1 MPLGPHHFQ
10 AQAGFFEQ
18 TLHFA
23 TAALWYAPYGVAGCE
38 LHAESL
44 RNGEVSVVEARGF
57 FEDGLAFHIPK
68 SDPAPEPLKIAD
80 LFPPTRDKLVV
91 LLGVPKWR
99 PGGANC
105 TVNGA
110 GPTTTRYVAVEKR
123 LPDDNT
129 GLDEKAVRLGR
140 KNLRLLL
147 DIDPPGDLMTLPL
160 ARVMR
165 DGAGGFVYDENFIP
179 PCLQISASPRL
190 TTMSRRLMSILEEKS
205 GALHSVVRGA
215 GKLASGWSPQQVQTF
230 WFLHAINAGLAPLRH
245 FCLTKQAHPEM
256 LFMEMLRLG
265 GALCTFG
272 ADSHPKTLPLYNHNN
287 LEECFEELDRHI
299 RTHLEYIVPTNC
311 VSIPLK
317 PVSRY
322 FWEGEISD
330 SRCFGRSRWIFS
342 VRAKLGEAELIRQTP
357 QLVKV
362 CSHQFV
368 PELVRRAM
376 PGMQLIHLPSPP
388 AAVSPKV
395 EHQYFAINKAGPC
408 WEHLMQT
415 KRAGVYV
422 PGEIPNPELELLVV
436 LDS

>member
-1 MPLGPHHFQ
+1 MALGPHHFQ
-10 AQAGFFEQ
+10 AQSGFFEQ
-18 TLHFA
+18 TVHFA
-23 TAALWYAPYGVAGCE
+23 TSALWYAPYGLAGCE

-57 FEDGLAFHIPK
+57 FEDGLPFHIPK
-68 SDPAPEPLKIAD
+68 SDPAPAPLRITE

-91 LLGVPKWR
+91 LLGVPEWK

-105 TVNGA
+105 SLNGSPA
-110 GPTTTRYVAVEKR
+110 ATRFTAIERR

-129 GLDEKAVRLGR
+129 GLDEKAVRIGS

-147 DIDPPGDLMTLPL
+147 DIDPPAGLATVPL

-190 TTMSRRLMSILEEKS
+190 MAMSRRLLSILEEKS
-205 GALHSVVRGA
+205 GALHGTVRGA
-215 GKLASGWSPQQVQTF
+215 GKLASGWSPQQVATF
-230 WFLHAINAGLAPLRH
+230 WFLHAINAAMAPLRH
-245 FCLTKQAHPEM
+245 FCLTKLAHPEM
-256 LFMEMLRLG
+256 LFTELLRLG

-272 ADSHPKTLPLYNHNN
+272 LDSHPKTLPLYNHAN

-299 RTHLEYIVPTNC
+299 RTHLEYIVPSNC

-322 FWEGEISD
+322 FWEGDVAD
-330 SRCFGRSRWIFS
+330 SRCFGRSRWVFA
-342 VRAKLGEAELIRQTP
+342 VRAAMGEAELIRQTP
-357 QLVKV
+357 QLVKI
-362 CSHQFV
+362 CSSQFV
-368 PELVRRAM
+368 PELVRRAI
-376 PGMQLIHLPSPP
+376 PGIQLNHLPAPP
-388 AAVSPKV
+388 PAVSPKV
-395 EHQYFAINKAGPC
+395 DHQYFALNKAGPC

-415 KRAGVYV
+415 KKAGVYI
-422 PGEIPNPELELLVV
+422 PGEIPNPELELLVI